1 MMTVINKHSTLLYK
15 FSSLSYCT
23 SPSVQ
28 SSMMIQTGF
37 SVMTPISFTM
47 CGWSNWRMVTAGKEE
62 GVQRLVHVFLFC
74 NCWQVTFNKHIHTRE
89 TYMLL
94 GETFPW
100 RCLMLSSYTSSLPQ
114 TEPGFPARNRPKK
127 LNEQYNNILSMITV
141 CTELNRQTQKSK
153 LKILRF
159 TIFNKSLLEFTENIM
174 FVSHLLKLNYDSNKK
189 YVTVIEWQGHL
200 VQLYSYCEVRTS

>member
-1 MMTVINKHSTLLYK
+1 MLVDCRFPVFWSNWKNCTRVSMMTVINKCSTLLYK

-127 LNEQYNNILSMITV
+127 LNEQYNRSIY
-141 CTELNRQTQKSK
+141 TQHDHR
-153 LKILRF
+153 LHRA
-159 TIFNKSLLEFTENIM
+159 
-174 FVSHLLKLNYDSNKK
+174 
-189 YVTVIEWQGHL
+189 
-200 VQLYSYCEVRTS
+200 